1 MPTDCPGSGVA
12 GALTHQSG
20 AGLHGLTAGGKR
32 IRTVGPPSERV
43 GLPGR
48 NANAS
53 QATRMVSNAS
63 PCSGGPRVRIPFA
76 PAASQRRTPF
86 GLVHSSVTRYG
97 DAATMTAG
105 IVNLTR
111 SDRPSWPLFL
121 ERGQPYR
128 RAKDYSAPNRHATDG
143 RRIPPLLKLTM
154 PSWPIIPR

>member
-1 MPTDCPGSGVA
+1 MV
-12 GALTHQSG
+12 
-20 AGLHGLTAGGKR
+20 R
-32 IRTVGPPSERV
+32 IR
-43 GLPGR
+43 LP
-48 NANAS
+48 
-53 QATRMVSNAS
+53 
-63 PCSGGPRVRIPFA
+63 

-154 PSWPIIPR
+154 PVEAILQGRQPVELTATRLTELDLPLDWTEQRRLLAS